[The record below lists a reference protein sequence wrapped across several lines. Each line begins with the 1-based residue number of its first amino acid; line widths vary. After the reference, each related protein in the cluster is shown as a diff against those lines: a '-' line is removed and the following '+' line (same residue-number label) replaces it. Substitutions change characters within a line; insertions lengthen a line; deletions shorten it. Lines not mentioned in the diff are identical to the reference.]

1 MNQAEMLVRFA
12 REVEFDCFLVA
23 GRYTLLDQSALEELL
38 PLCVQRGI
46 AVILGGVYNS
56 GILADPRPG
65 ATYDYSVASPQLVE
79 RARRIATVCELH
91 DAPLKAAA
99 LQFPLAHPAVTSL
112 LLGARS
118 VVELEENLALLRLEL
133 PAELWR
139 HLHDE
144 GLLRED
150 APTP

>member
-1 MNQAEMLVRFA
+1 M
-12 REVEFDCFLVA
+12 
-23 GRYTLLDQSALEELL
+23 L
-38 PLCVQRGI
+38 PLCQEGGI

-65 ATYDYSVASPQLVE
+65 ATFDYAPAPPELVE
-79 RARRIATVCELH
+79 RARRLDAVCRRH

-112 LLGARS
+112 LVGARS
-118 VVELEENLALLRLEL
+118 PAELDEDLALLRLPL
-133 PAELWR
+133 ARELWEDLR
-139 HLHDE
+139 RE
-144 GLLRED
+144 RLLAAE